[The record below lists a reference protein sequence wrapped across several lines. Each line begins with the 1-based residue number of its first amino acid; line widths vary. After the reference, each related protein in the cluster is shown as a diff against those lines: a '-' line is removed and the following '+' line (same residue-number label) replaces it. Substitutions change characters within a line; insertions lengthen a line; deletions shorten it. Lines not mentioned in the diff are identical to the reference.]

1 MLRMAGPSGSYNV
14 FEGRDY
20 GPQLCTS
27 QWGYEYLCTSTTP
40 MLSLYLTGTSPTLA
54 LPQTFI
60 NQQVQ
65 GAFVIWNYGG
75 GRLTGTVSVP
85 APFSIVSG
93 ASFSLLPGQPQ
104 EVVVRFSSGTA
115 GSFSKSIA
123 ISSNGGSKTVTAT
136 AVAHKVSFSPAQVDF
151 GSGLFVLREQCDDTG
166 GCKLRTEKVGLPIE
180 KALTVKNEGTVSVSL
195 TLSTTAPYKVV
206 SVLPTL
212 SPGQSAQVTLRFDP
226 SESGS
231 FSGNVQQVGINGG
244 QGSVSSP
251 PLVGVA
257 YKIEVSPP
265 QIGFG
270 LLLLSD
276 SSEPTYKEQRLTVKN
291 QGVTT
296 ISVTASVSEPFRITT
311 GNSFALAPAA
321 SSEVTV
327 RFDPPAPG
335 EFQGAVKLTVGQL
348 TIEIPAKASAMNE
361 QDFLQ
366 MLAELSQIQ
375 ELDTIIPTMGN
386 VDVALLGFK
395 NVSASVLQAFLES
408 AKNPDMSS
416 LQYYPDQ
423 TGNPLIDFIISLLVG
438 LAIDFFRGRLGV
450 NIDIVKV
457 LNVIEDLAELPPEL
471 YQTNYDGYAKGDK
484 ADPDF
489 RNFVDSLIKT
499 LNKLSSDQRI
509 ALFGTAN
516 TEAIVRDIL
525 IRRVVDLYR
534 DSSLKDKIYTIINW
548 FGYVGV
554 FLIATLDM
562 QDPGNRNGLF
572 GIVINDL
579 IDILKKFREYPWF
592 YKGSQLWEQ
601 LAEALLILGSR
612 ALAPGSPSVESKFK
626 ETLMAL
632 VIAANMARDGGWEV
646 YAFRRNIKFGE
657 SIIFGKDTFVD
668 VAAAIT
674 LSTGRKVNV
683 FAQFFHAVTGYNYN
697 SLANLVE
704 FVITYAT
711 NQFIGGRVGVL
722 QKFGLDR
729 DSARRIANYR
739 PGIVVAVNKAD
750 TDRAVS
756 TITAGINRCDSC
768 FFGVVIEIDPDK
780 EEVIRIIGIGISE
793 DEAKE
798 IAARMGITVGSKWSL
813 EQLIMYLM
821 GMFMK

>member
-1 MLRMAGPSGSYNV
+1 LG
-14 FEGRDY
+14 
-20 GPQLCTS
+20 
-27 QWGYEYLCTSTTP
+27 
-40 MLSLYLTGTSPTLA
+40 
-54 LPQTFI
+54 
-60 NQQVQ
+60 
-65 GAFVIWNYGG
+65 
-75 GRLTGTVSVP
+75 
-85 APFSIVSG
+85 
-93 ASFSLLPGQPQ
+93 
-104 EVVVRFSSGTA
+104 
-115 GSFSKSIA
+115 
-123 ISSNGGSKTVTAT
+123 
-136 AVAHKVSFSPAQVDF
+136 
-151 GSGLFVLREQCDDTG
+151 
-166 GCKLRTEKVGLPIE
+166 TEKVGLPIE
-180 KALTVKNEGTVSVSL
+180 KQLTVKNEGTVAVSL
-195 TLSTTAPYKVV
+195 TLSTAAPYKIV
-206 SVLPTL
+206 SVPPTL

-226 SESGS
+226 TESGS
-231 FSGNVQQVGINGG
+231 FSGNVQVGINGG
-244 QGSVSSP
+244 QGSVTA
-251 PLVGVA
+251 PLVGTA
-257 YKIEVSPP
+257 HKIEVSPP

-276 SSEPTYKEQRLTVKN
+276 SSEPTYKEQQLTVKN

-296 ISVTASVSEPFRITT
+296 VSVTASVSEPFRITT

-366 MLAELSQIQ
+366 MLAELSQIR
-375 ELDTIIPTMGN
+375 ELDTVIP
-386 VDVALLGFK
+386 
-395 NVSASVLQAFLES
+395 
-408 AKNPDMSS
+408 
-416 LQYYPDQ
+416 
-423 TGNPLIDFIISLLVG
+423 
-438 LAIDFFRGRLGV
+438 
-450 NIDIVKV
+450 
-457 LNVIEDLAELPPEL
+457 
-471 YQTNYDGYAKGDK
+471 
-484 ADPDF
+484 
-489 RNFVDSLIKT
+489 
-499 LNKLSSDQRI
+499 
-509 ALFGTAN
+509 
-516 TEAIVRDIL
+516 
-525 IRRVVDLYR
+525 
-534 DSSLKDKIYTIINW
+534 
-548 FGYVGV
+548 
-554 FLIATLDM
+554 
-562 QDPGNRNGLF
+562 
-572 GIVINDL
+572 VINDL

-704 FVITYAT
+704 FVIKYAT

-722 QKFGLDR
+722 QKFGLDP

-750 TDRAVS
+750 TDSAVS